1 MGTTRLDTTLAHGK
15 STMGAWTIGLLVLQ
29 AVIAGVSIVDPWAA
43 VALIAA
49 IAIAVIAIERPLV
62 GLGLLI
68 AVRLLST
75 GATVFFRVGRAG
87 IGPYEPLLL
96 LCVLGLAV
104 STTFHRTPLFPLWAW
119 RTPFLLLLAW
129 MALSLAWSSDP
140 RDGLSEILPMLIVWA
155 SITLVLTFVRSWEDL
170 RAMLLVWLAA
180 SVLIAILAL
189 LAGQHVLPTGLSFEA
204 AARGGRE
211 TGLGQQPNWFAMNL
225 MFVIPTAVG
234 LAIGARSVF
243 AKLALLLSG
252 AIVLFAMLSS
262 GSRGAVVAC
271 VVAAILPALAH
282 ARFRRWAW
290 RAGVASLLFAAVAL
304 RYDVGGSAN
313 ALARIVSTT
322 AIQQHYRPQNW
333 WACWEMARDSIGL
346 GIGAGGYGVELA
358 RHNAKLASTIYD
370 YPHGIAWGILAHEG
384 IVGLVLFA
392 WLVAAIAR
400 MAIRTARRAAGTEVE
415 VIAWTM
421 PAAMAGYLAW
431 SFVEFSLWD
440 KPFWEWAALTTALS
454 AIVER
459 RSRA

>member
-1 MGTTRLDTTLAHGK
+1 
-15 STMGAWTIGLLVLQ
+15 V
-29 AVIAGVSIVDPWAA
+29 AVVT
-43 VALIAA
+43 A
-49 IAIAVIAIERPLV
+49 IAIGVLAIERPLV
-62 GLGLLI
+62 GLGLLL

-96 LCVLGLAV
+96 LCIAGLAV
-104 STTFHRTPLFPLWAW
+104 SATLHRTPLFPAFAW
-119 RTPFLLLLAW
+119 RTPFVLLVSW
-129 MALSLAWSSDP
+129 MALSLVWSSDP
-140 RDGLSEILPMLIVWA
+140 REGLSEILPLLLVWA
-155 SITLVLTFVRSWEDL
+155 STTLVLTFVRSWDDL

-180 SVLIAILAL
+180 SVLTAIVAILA
-189 LAGQHVLPTGLSFEA
+189 GRHVLPTAFSFEA

-225 MFVIPTAVG
+225 MFVVPTALG
-234 LAIGARSVF
+234 LAISARTLF
-243 AKLALLLSG
+243 AKLTILLAAG
-252 AIVLFAMLSS
+252 VVLFAMLSS
-262 GSRGAVVAC
+262 GSRGAVLAC
-271 VVAAILPALAH
+271 IIAGLVPAMAH

-290 RAGVASLLFAAVAL
+290 RAAGAALVLAALAL

-313 ALARIVSTT
+313 ALTRIVSST

-333 WACWEMARDSIGL
+333 WACWEMARDSLGL
-346 GIGAGGYGVELA
+346 GIGAGGYDVELA

-400 MAIRTARRAAGTEVE
+400 MAIRTARRARGTSMEV
-415 VIAWTM
+415 VAWTM

-440 KPFWEWAALTTALS
+440 KPFWEWAALTTALA

-459 RSRA
+459 RSEP